1 MTTSFFC
8 EWEAEDGE
16 AIPDSL
22 EEAGN
27 AKLLFTAVYEID
39 LHLDIDNLTDKK
51 KICSALAHLDPA
63 SGASS

>member
-8 EWEAEDGE
+8 EWKAEDGE

-27 AKLLFTAVYEID
+27 AELIFTAVYEID
-39 LHLDIDNLTDKK
+39 LHLDVVNLT
-51 KICSALAHLDPA
+51 
-63 SGASS
+63 GN